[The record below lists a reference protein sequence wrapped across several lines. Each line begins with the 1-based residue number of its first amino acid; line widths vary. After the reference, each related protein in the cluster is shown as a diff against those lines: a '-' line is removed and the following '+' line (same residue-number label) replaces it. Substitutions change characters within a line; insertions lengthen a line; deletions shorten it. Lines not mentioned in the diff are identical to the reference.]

1 MNTYRALY
9 IRGNKQFKTYILAKD
24 TISAINL
31 LFDSSY
37 RDARAYNHHQLISIS
52 LLKKGK

>member
-31 LFDSSY
+31 LFDSAY